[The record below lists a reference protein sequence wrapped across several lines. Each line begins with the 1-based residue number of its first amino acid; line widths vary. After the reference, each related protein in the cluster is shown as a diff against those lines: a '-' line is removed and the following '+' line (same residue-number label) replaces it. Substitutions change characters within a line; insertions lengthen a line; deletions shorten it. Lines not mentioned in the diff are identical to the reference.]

1 VALDPAAISD
11 GAVPAIDNP
20 VPEITADVISAVAVP
35 VFVSVTDWLV
45 LVPSAILPKLTL
57 VGFAESVAV
66 PVPEPPP
73 DPEPPLEPEPDA
85 PLLTTPA
92 QLDSPIETT
101 IRTSVANRATT
112 APSAGFLA
120 FIGSDGD
127 NSKCRTSLRLLIIRT
142 VYEPISACIYWSR
155 EQTKDR

>member
-11 GAVPAIDNP
+11 GAVPTIDNP

-35 VFVSVTDWLV
+35 LFVSVTDWLV
-45 LVPSAILPKLTL
+45 LVPSAMLPKLTL
-57 VGFAESVAV
+57 VGFAESV

-92 QLDSPIETT
+92 QL
-101 IRTSVANRATT
+101 
-112 APSAGFLA
+112 PSAGFLA
-120 FIGSDGD
+120 FVGSDGD
-127 NSKCRTSLRLLIIRT
+127 NSKWRTSRRVLIIRT
-142 VYEPISACIYWSR
+142 VYGPI
-155 EQTKDR
+155 

>member
-1 VALDPAAISD
+1 VALDPAAICV
-11 GAVPAIDNP
+11 GAVPTIDKP
-20 VPEITADVISAVAVP
+20 APEITAEEISAVPLP
-35 VFVSVTDWLV
+35 VFVTVTDWLV
-45 LVPSAILPKLTL
+45 LLPSVILPKLTL
-57 VGFAESVAV
+57 VGFAESV

-101 IRTSVANRATT
+101 MRTSVTSGANM
-112 APSAGFLA
+112 APIAGFLV
-120 FIGSDGD
+120 FSGSDED
-127 NSKCRTSLRLLIIRT
+127 NSKWRTSLRLLIIRI
-142 VYEPISACIYWSR
+142 VYEPISARIYWSR

>member
-11 GAVPAIDNP
+11 GAVPAIDKP
-20 VPEITADVISAVAVP
+20 APDTTADVISAVAVP

-45 LVPSAILPKLTL
+45 LVPSAMLPKLTL
-57 VGFAESVAV
+57 VGFAESV
-66 PVPEPPP
+66 PVPEPPPPP

-101 IRTSVANRATT
+101 RRTSVASRATT
-112 APSAGFLA
+112 APIAGFLV
-120 FIGSDGD
+120 FTGSDED
-127 NSKCRTSLRLLIIRT
+127 NSKWQTSPRLLIMRT
-142 VYEPISACIYWSR
+142 VYGPSSARIYWSR

>member
-1 VALDPAAISD
+1 VALDPPAISD

-20 VPEITADVISAVAVP
+20 VPEITADVISAIAVP

-92 QLDSPIETT
+92 QLDSPIEAT
-101 IRTSVANRATT
+101 IRASVASSATT
-112 APSAGFLA
+112 APIAGFLV
-120 FIGSDGD
+120 FTGSDEY
-127 NSKCRTSLRLLIIRT
+127 NSNWRTSLRLLIIRT
-142 VYEPISACIYWSR
+142 VYEPF
-155 EQTKDR
+155 

>member
-1 VALDPAAISD
+1 MALDPAAISD
-11 GAVPAIDNP
+11 GAVPTIDNP

-35 VFVSVTDWLV
+35 LFVSVTDWLV
-45 LVPSAILPKLTL
+45 LVPSAMLPKLTL
-57 VGFAESVAV
+57 VGFAESV

-92 QLDSPIETT
+92 QLDSPIEAT
-101 IRTSVANRATT
+101 IRTSVASRATM

-120 FIGSDGD
+120 FVGSDED
-127 NSKCRTSLRLLIIRT
+127 NSKWRTSRRVLIIRT
-142 VYEPISACIYWSR
+142 VYGPI
-155 EQTKDR
+155 